1 MNAKKIQELKKIAV
15 DIRTEVVKAT
25 HAAKSGHP
33 GGSLSA
39 VEILTVLYFHKMR
52 IDPKNTKWP
61 DRDRFVMSKGHGQSA
76 VLSALA
82 LRGFFPVE
90 HLKKFRQIGD
100 EIYGGGLT
108 INTPG
113 GEITP
118 GSLGQYL
125 SVASG
130 MAMAGRLDKK
140 DYKVYVM
147 LGDGELGEGQN
158 WEAFMAAA
166 YYRLGNL
173 VAILD
178 YNKVQQTG
186 TNEEIMSLGDLE
198 AKFKAF
204 GWNVLRV
211 DGHNIEQIAAAL
223 DTIPNNP
230 VGTPNIIIAD
240 TIKGKGVSY
249 MEGVCQWHA
258 GAPNDEELAI
268 ALKEIVGQI

>member
-1 MNAKKIQELKKIAV
+1 MNAKKIQELKKIAADV
-15 DIRTEVVKAT
+15 RTEALKAA
-25 HAAKSGHP
+25 HSAKSGHP

-39 VEILTVLYFHKMR
+39 ADILTVLYFHKLR
-52 IDPKNTKWP
+52 LDPKNPKWP

-76 VLSALA
+76 VLSCLA
-82 LRGFFPVE
+82 LRGFFPVQ
-90 HLKKFRQIGD
+90 HLAKFRQIGD
-100 EIYGGGLT
+100 EVYGGGLT
-108 INTPG
+108 IKTPG
-113 GEITP
+113 GDITP

-130 MAMAGRLDKK
+130 MAMAGRMDNK

-147 LGDGELGEGQN
+147 LGDGELAEGQN

-186 TNEEIMSLGDLE
+186 TNEEIMGLGDIE

-211 DGHNIEQIAAAL
+211 DGHNIEQIAAAF

-230 VGTPNIIIAD
+230 SGVPHIIIAD
-240 TIKGKGVSY
+240 TIKGKGVSF
-249 MEGVCQWHA
+249 MEGTCLWHS
-258 GAPNDEELAI
+258 GAPNDEQLAE
-268 ALKEIVGQI
+268 ALKEIGGNI